1 MKYHVLYNPKAGN
14 GTGESLTKN
23 IEKFLSG
30 DEVVYYD
37 LTQNKT
43 VELIAKIPRS
53 EKIVISG
60 GDGTLNRFVNDTAN
74 IGIRHD
80 VYYFATGS
88 GNDFI
93 HDLGGNEYS
102 VESRAIVAERENA
115 EQIG

>member
-1 MKYHVLYNPKAGN
+1 MKYHVIYNPKAGN
-14 GTGESLTKN
+14 GTGESQTKN

-30 DEVVYYD
+30 DEVFYYD

-60 GDGTLNRFVNDTAN
+60 GDRTLNRFVNDTAN

-93 HDLGGNEYS
+93 HDFGVTEYS